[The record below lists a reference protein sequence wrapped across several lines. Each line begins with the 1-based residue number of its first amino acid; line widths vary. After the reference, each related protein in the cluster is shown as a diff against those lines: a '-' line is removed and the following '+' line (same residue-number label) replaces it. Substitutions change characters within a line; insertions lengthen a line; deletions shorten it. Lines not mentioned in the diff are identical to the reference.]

1 MEIVDLSVGNYTI
14 GLSPMDGITDAA
26 FRLTQVEISKPDL
39 IFTEFVS
46 AEGIAHN
53 AVKLFDQLLYS
64 PLERPIIGQL
74 FGKDPDSFYLATLIL
89 CHLGFDGID
98 LNMGCPAKTV
108 TQHGSGAAL
117 IEKPE
122 LAGQIIIATKK
133 AIDDYQNN
141 PKILKTLNLKQKV
154 LDVIKRNL
162 NYSEILVET
171 LLCNVSTDK
180 KNDDNPTKKISF
192 SIKTRIGTTDSQV
205 DTWITHLCS
214 FSPDFITLHGRTLK
228 QGYAGLANWD
238 EIKKAADICHQNNV
252 KIFGNGDLQTRQ
264 MAIEYCKKYGTDGA
278 LIGRAAMGNPWI
290 FANKQATFTEKYQAM
305 LKHAKHFVEIFPNRR
320 FDPLRHHFLLYVS
333 GHPSASALRQKIVK
347 LTSIDTLCTL
357 EHDITD

>member
-1 MEIVDLSVGNYTI
+1 MEIVDLFNGNYVV

-98 LNMGCPAKTV
+98 INMGCPAKTV

-122 LAGQIIIATKK
+122 LAGQIILATKK
-133 AIDDYQNN
+133 AIADYQNN

-154 LDVIKRNL
+154 LDVIDRNL
-162 NYSEILVET
+162 KYSQITVET
-171 LLCNVSTDK
+171 PYMASL
-180 KNDDNPTKKISF
+180 PTKKITF

-205 DTWITHLCS
+205 DSWISHLCS

-228 QGYAGLANWD
+228 QGYAGTANWN
-238 EIKKAADICHQNNV
+238 EIKKAADICHKNNV
-252 KIFGNGDLQTRQ
+252 KIFGNGDLLNRQ
-264 MAIEYCKKYGTDGA
+264 MAIDYCQKYNTDGA
-278 LIGRAAMGNPWI
+278 LIGRAAMGNPWV
-290 FANKQATFTEKYQAM
+290 FSDKTADFKEKYRAM
-305 LKHAKHFVEIFPNRR
+305 LKHAQHFVEIFPQRR

-333 GHPSASALRQKIVK
+333 GHPNASQLRQQIVK
-347 LTSIDTLCTL
+347 LTSIESLCTL
-357 EHDITD
+357 EHDITG